1 MQFNLN
7 SPMTSDGS
15 SNRVNVAQGM
25 GILFSTFVIML
36 FIVSLLISFVVPEN
50 ETTTRSLRLSTI
62 IQDLFVFITPA
73 ILAAALATRLPAKL
87 LSIDRL
93 PHLSVLA
100 LGCIVLIASIPA
112 MDLIIEL
119 NESINLPDIFG
130 ELEDSAEGQ
139 VDLLIGSGSFID
151 IVMSILIIGVLTGL
165 AEELFFRGALQGLFF
180 STRINRHAIIWIVAI
195 IFSALHFQFYGFI
208 PRMLLGAYFGYL
220 VWWSGS
226 LWTSV
231 AIHALNN
238 SIVAV
243 SQSLSA
249 QDTVVAS
256 ESSWSITTIILSFV
270 VTAVG
275 LYILYRLSHPKP
287 KR

>member
-93 PHLSVLA
+93 PRLSVLA

-139 VDLLIGSGSFID
+139 VDLLMGSGSFID
-151 IVMSILIIGVLTGL
+151 IVMSVLIIGVLTGL

-243 SQSLSA
+243 SQSLST
-249 QDTVVAS
+249 QDTAVAS
-256 ESSWSITTIILSFV
+256 EASWSITTIILSFV

-287 KR
+287 NR

>member
-93 PHLSVLA
+93 PRLSVLA

>member
-93 PHLSVLA
+93 PRLSVLA

-139 VDLLIGSGSFID
+139 VDMLMGSGSFID
-151 IVMSILIIGVLTGL
+151 IIMSILIIGVLTGL

-243 SQSLSA
+243 SQSLST
-249 QDTVVAS
+249 QDTAVAS
-256 ESSWSITTIILSFV
+256 EASWSITTIILSFV

-275 LYILYRLSHPKP
+275 LYILYRLSLPKP
-287 KR
+287 NR

>member
-1 MQFNLN
+1 
-7 SPMTSDGS
+7 
-15 SNRVNVAQGM
+15 
-25 GILFSTFVIML
+25 
-36 FIVSLLISFVVPEN
+36 
-50 ETTTRSLRLSTI
+50 
-62 IQDLFVFITPA
+62 
-73 ILAAALATRLPAKL
+73 
-87 LSIDRL
+87 
-93 PHLSVLA
+93 
-100 LGCIVLIASIPA
+100 
-112 MDLIIEL
+112 
-119 NESINLPDIFG
+119 
-130 ELEDSAEGQ
+130 
-139 VDLLIGSGSFID
+139 
-151 IVMSILIIGVLTGL
+151 MSILIIGVLTGL

>member
-93 PHLSVLA
+93 PRLSVLA

-139 VDLLIGSGSFID
+139 VDLLMGSGSFID